1 MGINDL
7 FRQKNECVKN
17 RATILIFV
25 CTTDLH
31 RYMKSLRKDIHDLSY
46 NAHVWSK
53 IYRKFYHCIFP
64 IDNEYLR
71 IFAFVDDQMCMSFYY
86 HMYGSAIGT
95 LKVSVANSDISQSLF
110 TKTSNQGNQWYFQKV
125 YIPVLPNIQVCNKL
139 VFTLLQLT

>member
-1 MGINDL
+1 
-7 FRQKNECVKN
+7 
-17 RATILIFV
+17 
-25 CTTDLH
+25 
-31 RYMKSLRKDIHDLSY
+31 MKSLRNDIHDLSY

-95 LKVSVANSDISQSLF
+95 LEVSVANSNISQSLF
-110 TKTSNQGNQWYFQKV
+110 TKSSNQGNQWYFQKV